1 MFIQNNNGQKFWTW
15 KRNALLNAINYETD
29 IDKSFYMQRIHLK
42 QNINDQINNRKSIV
56 IKYLDDSKAFI
67 EYLNDMYDIYKYNEE
82 NKPNKKQNILIV
94 F

>member
-1 MFIQNNNGQKFWTW
+1 
-15 KRNALLNAINYETD
+15 
-29 IDKSFYMQRIHLK
+29 MQRIHLK

-67 EYLNDMYDIYKYNEE
+67 EYLNDVYDIYKYNEE

>member
-1 MFIQNNNGQKFWTW
+1 M
-15 KRNALLNAINYETD
+15 LNVINYEPD

>member
-1 MFIQNNNGQKFWTW
+1 
-15 KRNALLNAINYETD
+15 
-29 IDKSFYMQRIHLK
+29 MQRIHLK

>member
-1 MFIQNNNGQKFWTW
+1 M
-15 KRNALLNAINYETD
+15 LNAINYETD

-82 NKPNKKQNILIV
+82 NKPDKKQNILIV

>member
-1 MFIQNNNGQKFWTW
+1 
-15 KRNALLNAINYETD
+15 
-29 IDKSFYMQRIHLK
+29 MQRIHLK

-82 NKPNKKQNILIV
+82 NKPNKKQNILLV

>member
-1 MFIQNNNGQKFWTW
+1 
-15 KRNALLNAINYETD
+15 
-29 IDKSFYMQRIHLK
+29 MQRIHLK
-42 QNINDQINNRKSIV
+42 QNINYQINNRKSIV

>member
-1 MFIQNNNGQKFWTW
+1 M
-15 KRNALLNAINYETD
+15 LNAINYETD

>member
-1 MFIQNNNGQKFWTW
+1 
-15 KRNALLNAINYETD
+15 
-29 IDKSFYMQRIHLK
+29 MQRIHLK
-42 QNINDQINNRKSIV
+42 QNINDQINNRKSTV
-56 IKYLDDSKAFI
+56 IKYLNDSKAFI

>member
-1 MFIQNNNGQKFWTW
+1 
-15 KRNALLNAINYETD
+15 
-29 IDKSFYMQRIHLK
+29 MQRIHLK

-82 NKPNKKQNILIV
+82 NKQNKKQNILIV